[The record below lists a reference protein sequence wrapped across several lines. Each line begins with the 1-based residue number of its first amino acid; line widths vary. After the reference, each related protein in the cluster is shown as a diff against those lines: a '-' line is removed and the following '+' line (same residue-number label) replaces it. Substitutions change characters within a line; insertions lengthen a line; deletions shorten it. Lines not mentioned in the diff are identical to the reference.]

1 MNITDSIYSNVYMVS
16 FNLDDLCDR
25 GISVDKIC
33 ITGGNHVILNTTR
46 EILVAMR
53 DKLNEIFPP
62 EPDEHELDLP
72 EEPEGPGYYV
82 TQQNLLLV
90 KDGNGD
96 WSIGGGFSRWEN
108 NFTSTSN
115 WRVVY
120 KTLGD
125 EAFPLTK
132 LHITKEH

>member
-1 MNITDSIYSNVYMVS
+1 MNICKGDNITSIELEASDFRPESLVS
-16 FNLDDLCDR
+16 R
-25 GISVDKIC
+25 M
-33 ITGGNHVILNTTR
+33 ILNTDNTVIAYVPN
-46 EILVAMR
+46 ETAITMR

-72 EEPEGPGYYV
+72 EEPEETGYYV